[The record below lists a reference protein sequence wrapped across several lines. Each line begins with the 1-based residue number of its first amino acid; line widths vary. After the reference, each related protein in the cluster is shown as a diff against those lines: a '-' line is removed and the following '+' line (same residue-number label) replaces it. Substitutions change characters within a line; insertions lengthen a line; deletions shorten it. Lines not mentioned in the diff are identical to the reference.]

1 MGPLVIQASGPNSCR
16 TGWRPCWLHGSI
28 LVLPAAPSPAPS
40 EPHSLPAGVTD
51 GVHLCSGPAQPRP
64 LFLSPPP
71 RIPLAP
77 VAAHGPTCCSPFHG
91 TRWVFSKHH
100 FGARACGPMGSVIY
114 QLCVTSIW
122 TSMLTGP
129 HGAWGRAP
137 GGLSPGQSGGAQSSH
152 DHVNMCGPVSTSVP
166 NAISSAIHEFDL
178 GGSSLICVQ
187 GGMETGKAAP
197 RRDVPPQPVF
207 RTARP
212 RLVGSCAPPRAG
224 G

>member
-1 MGPLVIQASGPNSCR
+1 M
-16 TGWRPCWLHGSI
+16 
-28 LVLPAAPSPAPS
+28 
-40 EPHSLPAGVTD
+40 
-51 GVHLCSGPAQPRP
+51 
-64 LFLSPPP
+64 
-71 RIPLAP
+71 
-77 VAAHGPTCCSPFHG
+77 
-91 TRWVFSKHH
+91 FSKHH
-100 FGARACGPMGSVIY
+100 FGARACGPVGSVIY

-166 NAISSAIHEFDL
+166 NAISSAVHEFDL

-197 RRDVPPQPVF
+197 RRDVPLSLCSEQPVHGWWE
-207 RTARP
+207 AVLLHALGGEALGEVAVWP
-212 RLVGSCAPPRAG
+212 WGLAPPEPRRWRG
-224 G
+224 RRGPVTIR